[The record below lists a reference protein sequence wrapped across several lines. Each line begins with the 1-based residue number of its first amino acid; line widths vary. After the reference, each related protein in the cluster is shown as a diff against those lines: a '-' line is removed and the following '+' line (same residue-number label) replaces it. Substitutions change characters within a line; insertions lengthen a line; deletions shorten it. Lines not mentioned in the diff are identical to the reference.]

1 MEGILTYVVDTVIIL
16 SLVHTEKIFIKKKKL
31 KSESETLTDREKNNI
46 KKEIVKH
53 KALANLY
60 DKNNYH
66 LKY

>member
-1 MEGILTYVVDTVIIL
+1 LE
-16 SLVHTEKIFIKKKKL
+16 KKL

-60 DKNNYH
+60 DKTITT
-66 LKY
+66 

>member
-1 MEGILTYVVDTVIIL
+1 LE
-16 SLVHTEKIFIKKKKL
+16 KKL